1 MVVNN
6 WHYLRHWENM
16 QKIGAHDNNNNCDND
31 DDDDV
36 VV

>member
-6 WHYLRHWENM
+6 WQYLRHWENM
-16 QKIGAHDNNNNCDND
+16 QKIDVHDNNNNCDND
-31 DDDDV
+31 DV

>member
-16 QKIGAHDNNNNCDND
+16 QKIGVYDNNNDDN
-31 DDDDV
+31 DDV